1 MFPAPFEYHRANS
14 LEEALELLARFEG
27 DAKLLA
33 GGHSLI
39 PTMKLRLNT
48 PAHVIDIRN
57 IPGFAEIRRSGDQ
70 LVIGGGTPHAAIEKS
85 AEVQRSASALAQA
98 AAVIGDPQ
106 VRNMGT
112 IGGSLAHADPAA
124 DYPAAVLAYD
134 AQIVAVSAEGER
146 IIPAGEFF
154 VDLFTTALEEGEII
168 KEIRFPVDGD
178 TVRSAYLKFPHPA
191 SRFAVVGCAVRLTMD
206 GNTCT
211 DARVAFTGVAATA
224 FRDEG
229 VEQALIGKTLDDAAV
244 KAAAQQAAEND
255 ELEFMEDH
263 FASEAYRK
271 HLAKVYAER
280 AICTAL
286 GR

>member
-1 MFPAPFEYHRANS
+1 MFPASFEYHRASS
-14 LEEALELLARFEG
+14 LQEALDLLHKYEG
-27 DAKLLA
+27 NAKLLA

-48 PAHVIDIRN
+48 PEHLIDIRT
-57 IPGFAEIRRSGDQ
+57 IPGFAEISQSGNE
-70 LVIGGGTPHAAIEKS
+70 LIIGGGATHSSIEKS
-85 AEVQRSASALAQA
+85 NLVKTHAPVLAQA

-124 DYPAAVLAYD
+124 DYPAAILASD
-134 AQIVAVSAEGER
+134 AQIVAISTDGER
-146 IIPAGEFF
+146 TIPADAFF
-154 VDLFTTALEEGEII
+154 VDLFTTDLEEGEII
-168 KEIRFPVDGD
+168 KEIRVPVDGNG
-178 TVRSAYLKFPHPA
+178 VRSAYLKFPHPA

-211 DARVAFTGVAATA
+211 DARVAFTGVASTA
-224 FRDEG
+224 FRDHG
-229 VEQALIGKTLDDAAV
+229 VEEALVGKTLDDATI
-244 KAAAQQAAEND
+244 KAAARQAAED
-255 ELEFMEDH
+255 DDLELMEDH
-263 FASEAYRK
+263 FASEEYRK